1 MTKLIVAFRNFAK
14 ARKKGKKRKTQKTG
28 KEKPIVIKKIKINVY
43 IEYKIVY
50 RLDDLNFLVIY
61 GLSSGK

>member
-1 MTKLIVAFRNFAK
+1 LQKHK
-14 ARKKGKKRKTQKTG
+14 KKERKEKKRETQKTG
-28 KEKPIVIKKIKINVY
+28 KEKPIVIKKLKINVY